1 MVMPVC
7 VCEIRRVPS
16 SAVEDAHSV
25 EDGGGG
31 CALPEGGTS
40 EDGQHAEE
48 GPSSD

>member
-1 MVMPVC
+1 MPVC
-7 VCEIRRVPS
+7 VIRRVSS
-16 SAVEDAHSV
+16 SAVEDARGV

-48 GPSSD
+48 GPSPD